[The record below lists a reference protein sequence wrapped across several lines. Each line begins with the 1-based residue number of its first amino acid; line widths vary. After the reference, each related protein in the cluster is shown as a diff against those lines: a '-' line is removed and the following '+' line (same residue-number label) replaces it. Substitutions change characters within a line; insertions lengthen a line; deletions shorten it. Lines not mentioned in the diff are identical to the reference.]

1 MAYEATIRNLFY
13 ILHQAN
19 LADTDSAKDWQ
30 KPGDASGRDGVYHH
44 ISKAIE
50 ILAGKEVLEHCCDT
64 GEPDMSLCDR
74 HVTEH
79 QSLTLQDIKGLEW
92 VDYEGEDLDACLA
105 RRLMGGSGDGSMKE
119 YTVLYAIV
127 GQIGGLDY
135 EGEDPKVIDPTW
147 YGMQYA
153 GNGSMTEY
161 TVLYSLVGQI
171 GGLDYVF
178 RCRAEDTVHAINQT
192 INSVLGED
200 EVIDSISQV
209 DWEGAEE
216 VADESNSN

>member
-19 LADTDSAKDWQ
+19 LADTDSARDWQ

-92 VDYEGEDLDACLA
+92 VDYEGED
-105 RRLMGGSGDGSMKE
+105 
-119 YTVLYAIV
+119 
-127 GQIGGLDY
+127 
-135 EGEDPKVIDPTW
+135 PKVIDPTW

-153 GNGSMTEY
+153 GNGPMTEY

>member
-1 MAYEATIRNLFY
+1 MVYEATIRNLFY
-13 ILHQAN
+13 ILYQAN

-127 GQIGGLDY
+127 GQIGGLDR
-135 EGEDPKVIDPTW
+135 
-147 YGMQYA
+147 
-153 GNGSMTEY
+153 
-161 TVLYSLVGQI
+161 
-171 GGLDYVF
+171 VF
-178 RCRAEDTVHAINQT
+178 RCMAEDTLHAVNQAINA
-192 INSVLGED
+192 VLSED

-209 DWEGAEE
+209 DWEE
-216 VADESNSN
+216 VADESSSN

>member
-1 MAYEATIRNLFY
+1 MNYEETIRNLFD
-13 ILHQAN
+13 ILYQAN

-92 VDYEGEDLDACLA
+92 VDYEGEDLDTRLA
-105 RRLMGGSGDGSMKE
+105 RRLMSLPMTPLRK
-119 YTVLYAIV
+119 YTVLYTIV
-127 GQIGGLDY
+127 GQIGGLDR
-135 EGEDPKVIDPTW
+135 
-147 YGMQYA
+147 
-153 GNGSMTEY
+153 
-161 TVLYSLVGQI
+161 
-171 GGLDYVF
+171 VF
-178 RCRAEDTVHAINQT
+178 CCMAEDTLHAVNQAINA
-192 INSVLGED
+192 VLSED

-209 DWEGAEE
+209 DWVAVQE
-216 VADESNSN
+216 VADESSRN